1 MAYKNKY
8 GIFNM
13 FNVLTSKVKARL
25 FTTIFLV
32 STFTSAFLS
41 TAATA
46 STTEQELDQFWQALS
61 QSVINGE
68 FEQYKAGYHEDAILV
83 SGFSKN
89 SYSIKQAFARW
100 QQGFADTK
108 NGKMKA
114 HVKFVWTQRFV
125 SENTAHETGMFK
137 YSTTDENGKTEDFIA
152 HTTTLMVKKDGKWLI
167 MMENQKSKA
176 TEEEWNAAL

>member
-1 MAYKNKY
+1 
-8 GIFNM
+8 M
-13 FNVLTSKVKARL
+13 FNVLTSRVKAL
-25 FTTIFLV
+25 LLTTILLL
-32 STFTSAFLS
+32 STFGSAFLS
-41 TAATA
+41 TAAAATA

-61 QSVINGE
+61 QSVIDGE

-114 HVKFVWTQRFV
+114 HVKFVWTQRFI

-137 YSTTDENGKTEDFIA
+137 YSTTDAKGKTEDFIA

-176 TEEEWNAAL
+176 TEKEWNAAL